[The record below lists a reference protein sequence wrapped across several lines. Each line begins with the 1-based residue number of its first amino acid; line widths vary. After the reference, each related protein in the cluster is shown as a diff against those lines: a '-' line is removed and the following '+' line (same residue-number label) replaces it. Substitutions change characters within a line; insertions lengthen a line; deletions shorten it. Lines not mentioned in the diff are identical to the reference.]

1 VTDFVPN
8 PRNSSSHKIST
19 LLLVGSL
26 LSIAPAAQAIEPA
39 PSSRFDLA
47 QANTSSSY
55 TTVFVNPNTGNNA
68 GDGSQQAPF
77 KTLTHALSVA
87 PVNSIISLAPGLYN
101 SANGETFPLMLKS
114 GVTVQGEP
122 IDRGQNVIIQ
132 GSGQYLSRTF
142 ARQQITVLGSDRAG
156 LRGVTV
162 SNPDSQGYGLWIE
175 SSSPI
180 VSDSTF
186 TQSGHDGVSIVGNSA
201 PILKNNYFYQNGANG
216 ITIYG
221 TSRPEIRDSI
231 FEKTGF
237 GINIAQNAAP
247 RLIGN
252 RITQNKDGIIV
263 QGNAS
268 PVLRSNVID
277 GNERDGLVAIANA
290 RPDLGTQSDQGNNT
304 FLNNGEL
311 DINAKSNSQT
321 LPVAGNQYSKTSGRL
336 DNNAI
341 ETLAA
346 QPVPTVRWS
355 TTDQR
360 SSTPPLAPVQTL
372 VQTPVQAPAQ
382 IPVASPLLAQPS
394 APGIAPAPLA
404 SVVKSIP
411 PAVTPVPTPI
421 QTSIQTPIA
430 SAPQE
435 FTFRRPDVASA
446 RSAMPSTPLPS
457 LTPTNSTPIA
467 ALPSELIVPIAVQ
480 PGAGAGRS
488 LPVPKP
494 AKMKATLPTSMTFN
508 NLVFPNQSNPTPQ
521 PPNSNLLR
529 VPGSNIPVGNV
540 GDSVSV
546 WRQPGRRTAAAQP
559 TERPAN
565 VKHRVIVEMADADA
579 LKSIVPGAFAVFSS
593 GRQVMQAGAFGDAD
607 KANQLLQTLTSQGI
621 RATAEKF

>member
-1 VTDFVPN
+1 MTDFVPQN
-8 PRNSSSHKIST
+8 RNSNSHKLST
-19 LLLVGSL
+19 LIVVCGL
-26 LSIAPAAQAIEPA
+26 LSIAPAVQAIEA
-39 PSSRFDLA
+39 PSNRFEIA
-47 QANTSSSY
+47 QASSSY
-55 TTVFVNPNTGNNA
+55 TTVFVNPTTGNNA

-87 PVNSIISLAPGLYN
+87 PANSIISLAPGLYN

-122 IDRGQNVIIQ
+122 ADRGQNVIIQ

-186 TQSGHDGVSIVGNSA
+186 TQNGHDGVSIVGNSA

-252 RITQNKDGIIV
+252 RITQNKDGIVV
-263 QGNAS
+263 QGNAA
-268 PVLRSNVID
+268 PVFRSNVID

-304 FLNNGEL
+304 FLNNGAL
-311 DINAKSNSQT
+311 DINAKSNSQIM
-321 LPVAGNQYSKTSGRL
+321 PVAGNQYTKTSGRL
-336 DNNAI
+336 DTNAI

-346 QPVPTVRWS
+346 QPAAQPVTTVRS
-355 TTDQR
+355 APPAIQPLATPPGTGIAQTPVAQTPVVQTISPQR
-360 SSTPPLAPVQTL
+360 LAQAAQPTPTPVVTPVVKSTPPVLA
-372 VQTPVQAPAQ
+372 
-382 IPVASPLLAQPS
+382 
-394 APGIAPAPLA
+394 
-404 SVVKSIP
+404 
-411 PAVTPVPTPI
+411 
-421 QTSIQTPIA
+421 A

-435 FTFRRPDVASA
+435 FTFRRPDVAAA
-446 RSAMPSTPLPS
+446 RSTIPVTLTPITPSATPLF
-457 LTPTNSTPIA
+457 TNPTNPIP

-488 LPVPKP
+488 LPIPKP
-494 AKMKATLPTSMTFN
+494 AKMKATIPTTMTFN
-508 NLVFPNQSNPTPQ
+508 NLVLPNQANPTAQ
-521 PPNSNLLR
+521 KTNTSLLP

-559 TERPAN
+559 TERPAGI
-565 VKHRVIVEMADADA
+565 KHRVIVEMTDAEA

-593 GRQVMQAGAFGDAD
+593 GRQVMQAGAFGDAE
-607 KANQLLQTLTSQGI
+607 KANQLLQSLTSQGI

>member
-1 VTDFVPN
+1 MTDFVPQH
-8 PRNSSSHKIST
+8 PKARNLYSIT
-19 LLLVGSL
+19 LLIACSL
-26 LSIAPAAQAIEPA
+26 ISAVPAALAIEPT
-39 PSSRFDLA
+39 PSTRFDIA
-47 QANTSSSY
+47 QASPSTY
-55 TTVFVNPNTGNNA
+55 TTFFVNPQTGNNA

-87 PVNSIISLAPGLYN
+87 PENSIISLAPGLYN

-122 IDRGQNVIIQ
+122 SDRGQNVIIQ

-142 ARQQITVLGSDRAG
+142 AKQKITILGSDRAG

-162 SNPDSQGYGLWIE
+162 SNPEGQGYGLWIE
-175 SSSPI
+175 SSSPVI
-180 VSDSTF
+180 SDSTF
-186 TQSGHDGVSIVGNSA
+186 TQNGHDGVSIVGNSA

-252 RITQNKDGIIV
+252 RITQNKDGIVV
-263 QGNAS
+263 QGNAA
-268 PVLRSNVID
+268 PVFRSNVID
-277 GNERDGLVAIANA
+277 GNERDGLVSIGNA

-304 FLNNGEL
+304 FLSNGAL
-311 DINAKSNSQT
+311 DINAKANSQIM
-321 LPVAGNQYSKTSGRL
+321 PVAGNQYTKTSGRL

-341 ETLAA
+341 EIIAA
-346 QPVPTVRWS
+346 QPATQPIQQPVAQMTQTVRS
-355 TTDQR
+355 APPVMPSIAPVAQAPVVQAPVAQAPVVPVPVTPVVQ
-360 SSTPPLAPVQTL
+360 STPPVLTAV
-372 VQTPVQAPAQ
+372 APA
-382 IPVASPLLAQPS
+382 
-394 APGIAPAPLA
+394 
-404 SVVKSIP
+404 
-411 PAVTPVPTPI
+411 
-421 QTSIQTPIA
+421 TPIA

-435 FTFRRPDVASA
+435 FTFRRPDVAAA
-446 RSAMPSTPLPS
+446 RSVMPSNPSPVTPSPITPL
-457 LTPTNSTPIA
+457 A

-480 PGAGAGRS
+480 PGGAGRS

-494 AKMKATLPTSMTFN
+494 AKMKAPVPTNMTFN
-508 NLVFPNQSNPTPQ
+508 NLVLPNQANPTAQ
-521 PPNSNLLR
+521 KPNSNLLP

-559 TERPAN
+559 TAQPAVRPAN
-565 VKHRVIVEMADADA
+565 LKHRVVVEMADADA
-579 LKSIVPGAFAVFSS
+579 LKAVVPGAFAVFSS
-593 GRQVMQAGAFGDAD
+593 GRQVMQAGAFGDAE
-607 KANQLLQTLTSQGI
+607 KANQLLQILTSQGI

>member
-1 VTDFVPN
+1 MTDFATN
-8 PRNSSSHKIST
+8 PRNSSSCKLST
-19 LLLVGSL
+19 LILACSL

-39 PSSRFDLA
+39 NRFDLA
-47 QANTSSSY
+47 QASTGSSY

-87 PVNSIISLAPGLYN
+87 PANSIISLAPGLYN

-122 IDRGQNVIIQ
+122 ADRGQNVIIQ

-175 SSSPI
+175 SSSPVI
-180 VSDSTF
+180 SDSTF
-186 TQSGHDGVSIVGNSA
+186 TQNGHDGVSIVGNSA

-252 RITQNKDGIIV
+252 RITQNKDGVIV
-263 QGNAS
+263 QGNAA
-268 PVLRSNVID
+268 PVFRSNVID

-304 FLNNGEL
+304 FLNNGAL
-311 DINAKSNSQT
+311 DINAKSNSQV

-336 DNNAI
+336 DTNAV
-341 ETLAA
+341 ETIAA
-346 QPVPTVRWS
+346 QPMIAQPVAQPIPQPVA
-355 TTDQR
+355 Q
-360 SSTPPLAPVQTL
+360 PVQTVRSAPPAIQPL
-372 VQTPVQAPAQ
+372 ATPPGTGIAPVVQPTIVQAPVT
-382 IPVASPLLAQPS
+382 P
-394 APGIAPAPLA
+394 
-404 SVVKSIP
+404 VVKSAP
-411 PAVTPVPTPI
+411 PVLAAVPTTPV
-421 QTSIQTPIA
+421 A

-435 FTFRRPDVASA
+435 LTFRRPDVAAA
-446 RSAMPSTPLPS
+446 RSVIPTSQSPLPNN
-457 LTPTNSTPIA
+457 PTNPMPVA
-467 ALPSELIVPIAVQ
+467 GLPSELIVPIAVQ
-480 PGAGAGRS
+480 AGASGRS

-494 AKMKATLPTSMTFN
+494 AKMKTAVPTTMTFN
-508 NLVFPNQSNPTPQ
+508 NLVLPNQTNPTVPQ
-521 PPNSNLLR
+521 PNSNLLP

-559 TERPAN
+559 TERPAGL
-565 VKHRVIVEMADADA
+565 KHRVIVEMADAGA
-579 LKSIVPGAFAVFSS
+579 LKSIVPGAFAVFSG

-621 RATAEKF
+621 RATAETF